1 MFKCRLPRFMAATIE
16 AYLSLDCNIKR
27 IFMDL
32 SVLEVLSFP
41 LAGQN
46 TGQLQIQQSQGQSI
60 YIYIHTYIYF
70 ACLFT
75 LFVCDR

>member
-1 MFKCRLPRFMAATIE
+1 MAATIE
-16 AYLSLDCNIKR
+16 ANLSLDCNIKR

-32 SVLEVLSFP
+32 SVLEVLSIP

-46 TGQLQIQQSQGQSI
+46 TGQLQIQQSQGQI
-60 YIYIHTYIYF
+60 FTYIYF